1 MGDFTAG
8 FAGDLAGLLREYS
21 RWQIDYRDDPPAW
34 VAIRRPTPTHMHM
47 LAAHDL
53 PSQRSKLATA
63 QASTPGGTTAS
74 P

>member
-8 FAGDLAGLLREYS
+8 FAGDLAGLLQEYS
-21 RWQIDYRDDPPAW
+21 RWQIDYQDDPPAW

-53 PSQRSKLATA
+53 PSLRSKLATA